1 MTMVEMF
8 VKRQQEIVQ
17 RYICA
22 KDKNRPELMSRIFT
36 VAARVE
42 IKMKTQSI
50 AFPAG
55 AVGLDAITDV
65 LIRQFSQNYENVY
78 TFCLFDS
85 SENHENKFSCD
96 WLVVMTEKNG
106 GGLRVG
112 CGSYNWSFDHQQE
125 ILADHLIITI
135 EQMILLSPDFYDQ
148 IFAWVIKLPY
158 PRCSAVEMLETM
170 PSLALLNS
178 VRNQIS
184 NKK

>member
-1 MTMVEMF
+1 
-8 VKRQQEIVQ
+8 
-17 RYICA
+17 
-22 KDKNRPELMSRIFT
+22 MSRVFT

-55 AVGLDAITDV
+55 AVGLDDITDV
-65 LIRQFSQNYENVY
+65 LISQFSQNYENVY

-135 EQMILLSPDFYDQ
+135 EQMILLSPDSYDQ
-148 IFAWVIKLPY
+148 IFAWVTKLPY
-158 PRCSAVEMLETM
+158 PRCSADEMLETM